1 MSISQVSVA
10 EQVGRDAE
18 PLLSVHLASRGH
30 VTVIEVTGELDL
42 STVHLLAELVDHVAR
57 ARPASVVLDMAKVSF
72 FCAAGLRVVLNARD
86 TIAAAGGRLV
96 LRAPSPCTWRV
107 LRITATAHRFALDT
121 GSGSGTGTGA
131 GAPAQEAE
139 TIDRRGGPRNGAAR
153 VKAPPPP
160 PAGVLV
166 SGSGVVVNSGRFL
179 AVRRR
184 DPGWPVNQRGATS
197 TN

>member
-18 PLLSVHLASRGH
+18 PLLSVHLAGRGH

-42 STVHLLAELVDHVAR
+42 STVHLLAELVEHVAR

-72 FCAAGLRVVLNARD
+72 FCAAGLRVVLNAQD

-107 LRITATAHRFALDT
+107 LRITATTHRFALDT
-121 GSGSGTGTGA
+121 RTRTGA
-131 GAPAQEAE
+131 GTGAPAQEAE
-139 TIDRRGGPRNGAAR
+139 TVDRRGGPRNGAAR
-153 VKAPPPP
+153 VKASPPP

-197 TN
+197 AN